1 MIHKLILL
9 LAIAVFTLGAAS
21 LSAGEDKMVIALTTD
36 DFELAETDVSNLEI
50 GDSETIYT
58 QSGKTI
64 DLLRTADG
72 IEVYV
77 DGELL
82 ELGLD
87 GEEGIHEE
95 HHIVHQYVEVDCDTE
110 EDCDMDL
117 ELGSLHGEGHHEKVI
132 IIKEKTEIN

>member
-9 LAIAVFTLGAAS
+9 LAVAVFTLGSAS

-36 DFELAETDVSNLEI
+36 DFELAETDVSDLEI

-72 IEVYV
+72 IEIYV
-77 DGELL
+77 DGEL
-82 ELGLD
+82 
-87 GEEGIHEE
+87 
-95 HHIVHQYVEVDCDTE
+95 
-110 EDCDMDL
+110 L

>member
-9 LAIAVFTLGAAS
+9 LTVAVFTLGAAA

-36 DFELAETDVSNLEI
+36 DFELAETDVSDLEI

-72 IEVYV
+72 IEIYV

-87 GEEGIHEE
+87 GEEGIHEG
-95 HHIVHQYVEVDCDTE
+95 HHIVHQHVEVDCDTE
-110 EDCDMDL
+110 EDCDMDI

-132 IIKEKTEIN
+132 IIKE

>member
-9 LAIAVFTLGAAS
+9 LTVAVFTLGAAA

-36 DFELAETDVSNLEI
+36 DFELAETDVSDLEI

-72 IEVYV
+72 IEIYV

-87 GEEGIHEE
+87 GEEGIHEG
-95 HHIVHQYVEVDCDTE
+95 HHIVHQHVEVDCDTE
-110 EDCDMDL
+110 EDCDLDI

-132 IIKEKTEIN
+132 IIKE

>member
-1 MIHKLILL
+1 MINKLILL

-72 IEVYV
+72 IEIYV

-82 ELGLD
+82 ELGLN
-87 GEEGIHEE
+87 GEEGIHEG

>member
-1 MIHKLILL
+1 MIHKLIPL
-9 LAIAVFTLGAAS
+9 LAVAVFALGSAS

-36 DFELAETDVSNLEI
+36 DFELAETDVSDLEI
-50 GDSETIYT
+50 GDSETFYT
-58 QSGKTI
+58 ESGKTV

-72 IEVYV
+72 IEIYV

-87 GEEGIHEE
+87 GEKGIHEG
-95 HHIVHQYVEVDCDTE
+95 HHIVHQHIEVDCDSE
-110 EDCDMDL
+110 EDCDMDI

-132 IIKEKTEIN
+132 IIKEKAEIN

>member
-9 LAIAVFTLGAAS
+9 LAVAVFTLGAAS
-21 LSAGEDKMVIALTTD
+21 LSAGEDKMVIALTTN

-72 IEVYV
+72 IEIYV

>member
-9 LAIAVFTLGAAS
+9 LAVAVFMLGAAS

-36 DFELAETDVSNLEI
+36 DFELAETDVSDLEI

-72 IEVYV
+72 IEIYV

-82 ELGLD
+82 ELGLGD
-87 GEEGIHEE
+87 EEGIHEG
-95 HHIVHQYVEVDCDTE
+95 HHIVHQHVEVDCDTE
-110 EDCDMDL
+110 EDCDMDI
-117 ELGSLHGEGHHEKVI
+117 ELGSLHGEGHHQKVI
-132 IIKEKTEIN
+132 IIKEKADMK

>member
-9 LAIAVFTLGAAS
+9 LAVVVFTLGSAS

-36 DFELAETDVSNLEI
+36 DFELAETDVSDLEI

-72 IEVYV
+72 IEIYV

-87 GEEGIHEE
+87 GEEGIHEG
-95 HHIVHQYVEVDCDTE
+95 HRIVHQHVEVDCDTE
-110 EDCDMDL
+110 EDCDMDI
-117 ELGSLHGEGHHEKVI
+117 ELGSMHGEGHHEKVI

>member
-1 MIHKLILL
+1 MINKLILL

-64 DLLRTADG
+64 DLLRIVDG
-72 IEVYV
+72 IEIYV

-87 GEEGIHEE
+87 GEEGIHEG
-95 HHIVHQYVEVDCDTE
+95 HHIVHQRVEVDCDTE

>member
-9 LAIAVFTLGAAS
+9 LTVAVFTLGAAA

-36 DFELAETDVSNLEI
+36 DFELAETDVSDLEI

-72 IEVYV
+72 IEIYV

-87 GEEGIHEE
+87 GEEGIHEG
-95 HHIVHQYVEVDCDTE
+95 HHIVHQHVEVDCYTE
-110 EDCDMDL
+110 EDCDMDI

-132 IIKEKTEIN
+132 IIKE

>member
-1 MIHKLILL
+1 MINKLILL

-64 DLLRTADG
+64 DLLRIVDG
-72 IEVYV
+72 IEIYV

>member
-9 LAIAVFTLGAAS
+9 LAVAVFTLGAAS

-36 DFELAETDVSNLEI
+36 DFELAETDVSDLEI

-72 IEVYV
+72 IEIYI

-87 GEEGIHEE
+87 GEEGIHEG
-95 HHIVHQYVEVDCDTE
+95 HHVVHQHVEVDCDTE
-110 EDCDMDL
+110 EDCDMDI

>member
-1 MIHKLILL
+1 MARSYTGEFHMIHKIIPL
-9 LAIAVFTLGAAS
+9 LAVMILTISAAS

-36 DFELAETDVSNLEI
+36 DFELAETDVSDLGI

-58 QSGKTI
+58 ESGKTI

-72 IEVYV
+72 IEIYV
-77 DGELL
+77 DGEL
-82 ELGLD
+82 
-87 GEEGIHEE
+87 
-95 HHIVHQYVEVDCDTE
+95 
-110 EDCDMDL
+110 L

>member
-9 LAIAVFTLGAAS
+9 LAVAVFTLGAAS

-72 IEVYV
+72 IEIYV

-87 GEEGIHEE
+87 GEEGIHEG
-95 HHIVHQYVEVDCDTE
+95 HHIVHQHVEVDCDTE

>member
-9 LAIAVFTLGAAS
+9 LAVAVFTLGAAS

-72 IEVYV
+72 IEIYV

-87 GEEGIHEE
+87 GEEGIHEG
-95 HHIVHQYVEVDCDTE
+95 HRIVHQHVEVDCDSE
-110 EDCDMDL
+110 EDCDMDF

>member
-1 MIHKLILL
+1 MLHKITPIL
-9 LAIAVFTLGAAS
+9 AVMVFVLSTAA

-36 DFELAETDVSNLEI
+36 DFELAETDVSDLEI

-64 DLLRTADG
+64 DLLRTAEG
-72 IEVYV
+72 VEIYV

-82 ELGLD
+82 ELGLK
-87 GEEGIHEE
+87 GEEGVHEG
-95 HHIVHQYVEVDCDTE
+95 HHIVHQHIEVDCDSE
-110 EDCDMDL
+110 EDCDMDT
-117 ELGSLHGEGHHEKVI
+117 EPGSLHGEGHHEKVI

>member
-1 MIHKLILL
+1 MINKLILL

-64 DLLRTADG
+64 DLLRIADG
-72 IEVYV
+72 IEIYV

-87 GEEGIHEE
+87 GKEGIHEG